1 VDIASTLAEA
11 RSLSIDDRLRLV
23 EGIWDSI
30 IDDAADFEV
39 TPAELEL
46 IDRRLAAHLA
56 HPEDVV
62 PWEQVKAEALE
73 RARR

>member
-1 VDIASTLAEA
+1 MDVAATLSEA
-11 RSLSIDDRLRLV
+11 RNLSIDDRLRLV

-30 IDDAADFEV
+30 FADTADREA
-39 TPAELEL
+39 TPAERAL
-46 IDRRLAAHLA
+46 IEQRLAAYLA
-56 HPEDVV
+56 RPDEAV